1 MDISQQQLPQEND
14 TEISRFSSGDEN
26 IGDSLLPDGFAEQVK
41 GIMAELEMPTLDPL
55 LTLDSKR
62 ELGRGGLAVVWEAND
77 ETLGRDVA
85 IKSLLPQ
92 KRMNPE
98 FIRRL
103 LGEARAT
110 AQLEHPN
117 IVPVYSLGI
126 DDKLGVYFTMKKLD
140 GETLRNICRQ
150 LYFNN
155 PDYVRDYPPSRLMTI
170 FVKICQ
176 GMAFVH
182 SRGVIH
188 RDLKPENILVGKY
201 GEVTIIDWGL
211 IRKVRDELVLDD
223 SRQGAPLAFTPKNTL
238 SVGTQ
243 DTDENFDGTPRYMA
257 PEQITRRNRDL
268 DCRCDIYALGVI
280 LYELLT
286 FRNPFS
292 SLTDEAQILDAVSNG
307 RYLRPRQHRNGRG
320 ISPELEAICLKAMS
334 LKRSQRYACVDDLI
348 QEIYNA
354 QSLLPIT
361 AYRPSLFHK
370 FRNLIKAYPFRSAIV
385 LGILVAIAAATIT
398 IYVIN
403 ALAMR
408 DLTLEPGAIPPVFV
422 L

>member
-1 MDISQQQLPQEND
+1 MDSQQYLEAD
-14 TEISRFSSGDEN
+14 VEISKFSEENEN
-26 IGDSLLPDGFAEQVK
+26 IGNTILPEDFHEEVK
-41 GIMAELEMPTLDPL
+41 NILAELEFPTLAPQL
-55 LTLDSKR
+55 NLDNKV
-62 ELGRGGLAVVWEAND
+62 ELGRGGLAVVWEAKD

-85 IKSLLPQ
+85 IKSLLPE

-117 IVPVYSLGI
+117 IVPIYSMGT

-150 LYFNN
+150 LYFGN
-155 PDYVRDYPPSRLMTI
+155 PEYIRDYPLSRLMII
-170 FVKICQ
+170 FLKICQ

-211 IRKVRDELVLDD
+211 IRKIRQELVTNDTVHGD
-223 SRQGAPLAFTPKNTL
+223 PVSFTPNNTT

-243 DTDENFDGTPRYMA
+243 DTDNNFDGTPRYMA
-257 PEQITRRNRDL
+257 PEQITRKNYDL
-268 DCRCDIYALGVI
+268 DNRCDIYALGVI

-286 FRNPFS
+286 FRNPFAS
-292 SLTDEAQILDAVSNG
+292 ITDEKQILDAVTAG
-307 RYLRPRQHRNGRG
+307 RYLRPRQHKNARQ
-320 ISPELEAICLKAMS
+320 IAPELEAICLKAMQ
-334 LKRSQRYACVDDLI
+334 LRRSQRYETVDELI

-354 QSLLPIT
+354 QSGRPIS
-361 AYRPSLFHK
+361 AYRPNIFHK
-370 FRNLIKAYPFRSAIV
+370 TRNLIKCYPFRSAIV
-385 LGILVAIAAATIT
+385 LGIITAIIAAAMTVYI
-398 IYVIN
+398 IN
-403 ALAMR
+403 ELAMTNMSFEP
-408 DLTLEPGAIPPVFV
+408 DQSITTLVEN
-422 L
+422 